1 MVENSHTRGSLHEL
15 NEGQDGSDRV
25 GNLVFMQSAPP
36 FYKSD
41 RIHTLSSSKARL
53 YAVTTSKALGEGILA
68 EVEDWLG
75 VSGYSWGLATYCM
88 ARGEVMGDT

>member
-36 FYKSD
+36 LKSFTNQ
-41 RIHTLSSSKARL
+41 IEYTPCHPPKLVCTLSQHRKLLEKEFWPRSRIGWEYRDTPGDLRHIAWRGAR
-53 YAVTTSKALGEGILA
+53 
-68 EVEDWLG
+68 
-75 VSGYSWGLATYCM
+75 
-88 ARGEVMGDT
+88 